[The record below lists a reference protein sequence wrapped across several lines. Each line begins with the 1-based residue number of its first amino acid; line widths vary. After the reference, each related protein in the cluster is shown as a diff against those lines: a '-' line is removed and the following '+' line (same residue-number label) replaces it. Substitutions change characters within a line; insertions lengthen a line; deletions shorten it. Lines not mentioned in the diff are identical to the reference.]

1 MMDETTV
8 QIVVTVIGSG
18 AFFSF
23 LQFLI
28 TRKDKKKE
36 DEKNDKFNKLQQ
48 EFTDGLR
55 EREQTSIDRYN
66 EHKEAIGKLEKA
78 INQLTENDTK
88 ITQYMNSIG
97 NGVMGLAHDRL
108 IALTDHYQKRGCI
121 TLKEK
126 ANLDAIYKPYH
137 DGLGG
142 NGDGKMGYEYCMQ
155 LPVVSEEEARDANVK
170 LNKKMYKMI
179 LDED

>member
-1 MMDETTV
+1 MDETTV
-8 QIVVTVIGSG
+8 QIIITVIGSG

-66 EHKEAIGKLEKA
+66 EHKEAINKLEEA
-78 INQLTENDTK
+78 IKQLTENDTK
-88 ITQYMNSIG
+88 MTQYMNSIG
-97 NGVMGLAHDRL
+97 NGVLGLAHDRL
-108 IALTDHYQKRGCI
+108 IFLTDHYQRRGCI

-137 DGLGG
+137 DDLGG

-155 LPVVSEEEARDANVK
+155 LPVVSEEEARDASIK

-179 LDED
+179 LNED

>member
-48 EFTDGLR
+48 EFTEGLK
-55 EREQTSIDRYN
+55 EREQTSINRYN
-66 EHKEAIGKLEKA
+66 EHKEAIDKLEKA

-88 ITQYMNSIG
+88 ITKYMNSIG

-155 LPVVSEEEARDANVK
+155 LPVVSEEEARDANIR

-179 LDED
+179 LNED